1 MSYEHF
7 TCVLCLQ
14 SGVKN
19 RHYSQTHSFRLVDH
33 FSIHSTSAG
42 LNGPDGRAPTYRCTA
57 CRPEVA
63 LFSSSGEAVLH
74 YHGEHGPIVVGVPV
88 VREAPEPELP
98 MLTWD
103 LFDQWARRW
112 VAFRDEM
119 DLWEAETARLQNRV
133 DDLTRTIEDQRLAQK
148 RQISSDVS
156 DEFFKV
162 YNDVQSG

>member
-1 MSYEHF
+1 
-7 TCVLCLQ
+7 
-14 SGVKN
+14 
-19 RHYSQTHSFRLVDH
+19 
-33 FSIHSTSAG
+33 
-42 LNGPDGRAPTYRCTA
+42 
-57 CRPEVA
+57 
-63 LFSSSGEAVLH
+63 VLH

-98 MLTWD
+98 TLTWD

-133 DDLTRTIEDQRLAQK
+133 DDLTRAIEDQRLAQK